1 MGASWLRGDLRR
13 MEEWKLLL
21 QQQCLSCL
29 AGAEGYV
36 RAEEGAYE
44 NERIVEG
51 HGAQPT
57 LCAPKPC
64 ATENTWVSLWVKQGW
79 LQERGPHIWAYNT
92 QGNYVLFPSPP
103 PSHRGQE
110 AIIHL
115 TARHMGPEV
124 LGQLARSW
132 GHPGAGVAWR
142 LASGSRAQQQ
152 ERSLLS
158 AYSQEKVEQEAQE
171 CLPRRKS
178 SYTFPFHFWNWANF
192 QIQVTCVDHQL
203 AFITGIAILDSQ
215 NNLRIK
221 SFIFIMVGKTRWNH
235 LNYPNPFGQ
244 KRTHK

>member
-13 MEEWKLLL
+13 MEEWRAAAAAAVPELPGG
-21 QQQCLSCL
+21 CRGIC
-29 AGAEGYV
+29 EGWGGGS
-36 RAEEGAYE
+36 REGTDW
-44 NERIVEG
+44 EG
-51 HGAQPT
+51 HVAQPT
-57 LCAPKPC
+57 PSAPKPR

-79 LQERGPHIWAYNT
+79 LQEREPHIRAYNT

-103 PSHRGQE
+103 PSHRRQE
-110 AIIHL
+110 VIIHL

-142 LASGSRAQQQ
+142 LASGSRAGQQ

-158 AYSQEKVEQEAQE
+158 VYSQEKVEQEAQK

-178 SYTFPFHFWNWANF
+178 SYTFPFHFRNWANF

-203 AFITGIAILDSQ
+203 AFITGIDILNSQ

-221 SFIFIMVGKTRWNH
+221 SFIFIMVGKTKWNH